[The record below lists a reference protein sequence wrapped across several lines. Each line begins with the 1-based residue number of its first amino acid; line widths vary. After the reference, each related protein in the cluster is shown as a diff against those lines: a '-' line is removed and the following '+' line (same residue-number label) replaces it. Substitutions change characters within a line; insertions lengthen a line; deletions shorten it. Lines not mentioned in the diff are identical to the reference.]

1 LFSERLKFDVGA
13 PHHEAAKRAL
23 ATTEEAA

>member
-1 LFSERLKFDVGA
+1 LFSERLKFDAGA
-13 PHHEAAKRAL
+13 SHHEAAKRAL